1 MRKIVCIAFSLACAL
16 TSVAQNAKE
25 IVSRME
31 ETFDARRQEGVFFNS
46 KWSVTIVNSRTTR
59 LRINLLGKSSV
70 ETVQETAGDMDIM
83 TSSISMLADKTCEV
97 SPDKTTYDDG
107 QTVWAVSA
115 RNNEV
120 GVYNKATY
128 GYMSPHFTDYL
139 SNIRK
144 DYKLNIKDETD
155 EHWVIECKCKTLS
168 RLLDDGRDMELTV
181 SKATFEPEML
191 IIRDKDYYITLSDFH
206 YGVTED
212 QVTFRPAEYLAATLH
227 DNR

>member
-31 ETFDARRQEGVFFNS
+31 ESFDARQQEGVSFNS
-46 KWSVTIVNSRTTR
+46 KWSVSIVNSRTTR
-59 LRINLLGKSSV
+59 LRINMLGRGSV
-70 ETVQETAGDMDIM
+70 ETVQETAGDMDIL

-97 SPDKTTYDDG
+97 SPNKTTYDDG
-107 QTVWAVSA
+107 QTVWAISTP
-115 RNNEV
+115 NNEV
-120 GVYNKATY
+120 GVFNKATY
-128 GYMSPHFTDYL
+128 GYASPRYTDYL

-144 DYKLNIKDETD
+144 DYRLSIAGETD
-155 EHWVIECKCKTLS
+155 DCWVIDCKCRTLAK
-168 RLLDDGRDMELTV
+168 LLDDGCDMELTV
-181 SKATFEPEML
+181 NKTTFEPEML

-212 QVTFRPAEYLAATLH
+212 QVTYHPTHYLAS

>member
-31 ETFDARRQEGVFFNS
+31 ETFGARQQEGVSFNS

-59 LRINLLGKSSV
+59 LRVNLLGKSSI
-70 ETVQETAGDMDIM
+70 ETAQETAGDMDIL
-83 TSSISMLADKTCEV
+83 TSSISVLADKTCEV
-97 SPDKTTYDDG
+97 LPDKTTYDDG
-107 QTVWAVSA
+107 QTVWAISNL
-115 RNNEV
+115 NNEV
-120 GVYNKATY
+120 GIYNKAAY
-128 GYMSPHFTDYL
+128 GYMSPRYTDYL

-144 DYKLNIKDETD
+144 DYRLSILDETD
-155 EHWVIECKCKTLS
+155 DHWVIACKCKTLS
-168 RLLDDGRDMELTV
+168 KLVTDDRDMELTV
-181 SKATFEPEML
+181 SKATYEPEML
-191 IIRDKDYYITLSDFH
+191 VIRDKDYYITLSDFH

-212 QVTFRPAEYLAATLH
+212 QVTYHPTHYLAS

>member
-31 ETFDARRQEGVFFNS
+31 ETFDARQQEGVSFNS

-59 LRINLLGKSSV
+59 LRVNMLGQYSV
-70 ETVQETAGDMDIM
+70 ETEQEIAGDMDFI

-97 SPDKTTYDDG
+97 FPDKTMYDDG
-107 QTVWAVSA
+107 QTVWKLSA
-115 RNNEV
+115 DNNEV
-120 GVYNKATY
+120 NSYNKATY
-128 GYMSPHFTDYL
+128 GYLSPRYTDYL

-144 DYKLNIKDETD
+144 DYRLSILDETD
-155 EHWVIECKCKTLS
+155 DHWVIACKCKTLS
-168 RLLDDGRDMELTV
+168 KLLADGRDMELTV
-181 SKATFEPEML
+181 SKATYEPEML
-191 IIRDKDYYITLSDFH
+191 VIRDKDYYITLSDFH

-212 QVTFRPAEYLAATLH
+212 QVTFHPTHYLASE
-227 DNR
+227 R